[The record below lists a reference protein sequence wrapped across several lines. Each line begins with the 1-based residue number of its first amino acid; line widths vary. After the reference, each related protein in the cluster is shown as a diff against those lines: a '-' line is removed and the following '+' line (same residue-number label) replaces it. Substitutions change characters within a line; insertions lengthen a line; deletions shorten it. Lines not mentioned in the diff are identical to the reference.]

1 MKYEK
6 AQNILPQNIIEL
18 IQQYVDG
25 SYLYIP
31 RKSNSKKAWG
41 EYSGIKNSLK
51 KRNRKIFNRYKQG
64 VSVKELAQQFYLT
77 EYSIRRI
84 IRKKTSN
91 IKTNGNFYVINLDDI
106 KIPFLIF
113 HSMDNFITELFMN

>member
-6 AQNILPQNIIEL
+6 AQNILPEDIIKL

-31 RKSNSKKAWG
+31 RKRDSKKAWG
-41 EYSGIKNSLK
+41 ENSGIKNSLK
-51 KRNRKIFNRYKQG
+51 ERNKEIFNRYSQG
-64 VSVKELAQQFYLT
+64 VSVEELTKQFYLT

-84 IRKKTSN
+84 IRKEKQA
-91 IKTNGNFYVINLDDI
+91 I
-106 KIPFLIF
+106 
-113 HSMDNFITELFMN
+113 